1 MPLDLDK
8 KLATARTKLILE
20 KPFLGALVLRLPMIR
35 ANENWCDATFSNGK
49 KLYYNEH
56 YIDALTPDQT
66 QFVLAHEA
74 LHCAL
79 SHFARRQNRVQHRWD
94 MACDFAI
101 NPMLIKEGMKPP
113 VDVNFLREYEGMT
126 AEEIYPLLQDN
137 DNDQERELEQELN
150 PDSENDKDDSDE
162 GASGDEHEQKEGKN
176 QKQKSDSKGQG
187 EEDGGARENNAE
199 QDNSD
204 KDDGEAKKQ
213 QGPPENGEDEPA
225 PLTPQEIES
234 LSLQWQ
240 QRMASAAQQAIQAG
254 KMGGSMAR
262 MVDHLLQPRLP
273 WRNLLSRYMSMLA
286 RDDYTYMRPSSRRGD
301 PAVYPSLRSSQLN
314 VVVALDISGSISNKE
329 IDEFMSEVNAIKS
342 QIRAHITLLVC
353 DSKLAK
359 DGPWIFEPWEE
370 FTLPKKFKGGGG
382 TSFKPVMEWAEAQDE
397 VPRLVVYFTDAQG
410 EFPEQEPLFPV
421 VWLVKGKTPVPWGQR
436 IQLN

>member
-20 KPFLGALVLRLPMIR
+20 KPFLGALVLRLPMVR
-35 ANENWCDATFSNGK
+35 AKDDWCDATFSNGK

-101 NPMLIKEGMKPP
+101 NPMLINDGMKPP
-113 VDVNFLREYEGMT
+113 VDANYLREYDGMT
-126 AEEIYPLLQDN
+126 AEEIYPMLEDN
-137 DNDQERELEQELN
+137 DNDQERELEQNLN
-150 PDSENDKDDSDE
+150 PDSDNEKDDD
-162 GASGDEHEQKEGKN
+162 SGGSPDQHDQKEGRD

-187 EEDGGARENNAE
+187 EEDGGVRE
-199 QDNSD
+199 DNSD
-204 KDDGEAKKQ
+204 KGDGAGKKQ
-213 QGPPENGEDEPA
+213 EGPPEEGEGEPD

-273 WRNLLSRYMSMLA
+273 WRMLLSRYMTMVA

-301 PAVYPSLRSSQLN
+301 PAVYPSLRSAQLN
-314 VVVALDISGSISNKE
+314 IVVALDISGSISNNE
-329 IDEFMSEVNAIKS
+329 INEFMSEVDSIKA
-342 QIRAHITLLVC
+342 QMRARITLLVC
-353 DSKLAK
+353 DSKLA
-359 DGPWIFEPWEE
+359 DGCPWLFEPWDE
-370 FTLPKKFKGGGG
+370 FTLPEKFKGGGG
-382 TSFKPVMEWAEAQDE
+382 TSFKPVMEWAEEQDE
-397 VPRLVVYFTDAQG
+397 APSLIVYFTDAQG
-410 EFPEQEPLFPV
+410 EFPEKEPGFPV

-436 IQLN
+436 VQLN

>member
-1 MPLDLDK
+1 MPLDLEK

-20 KPFLGALVLRLPMIR
+20 KPFLGALVLRLPMVR
-35 ANENWCDATFSNGK
+35 AKDEWCDATFSNGK

-56 YIDALTPDQT
+56 YIDALDADQT

-101 NPMLIKEGMKPP
+101 NPMLINDGMKPP
-113 VDVNFLREYEGMT
+113 VDVNFLREYDGMT
-126 AEEIYPLLQDN
+126 AEEIYPLLEDN

-150 PDSENDKDDSDE
+150 PDSDNDKDDSDD
-162 GASGDEHEQKEGKN
+162 GASSDEHEQKEGNN

-187 EEDGGARENNAE
+187 EEDGGARE
-199 QDNSD
+199 DNSD
-204 KDDGEAKKQ
+204 KGDGQGKKKE
-213 QGPPENGEDEPA
+213 GPPEEGEGEPD

-273 WRNLLSRYMSMLA
+273 WRMLLSRYMTMVA

-301 PAVYPSLRSSQLN
+301 PAVYPSLRSAQLN
-314 VVVALDISGSISNKE
+314 IVVALDISGSISNKE
-329 IDEFMSEVNAIKS
+329 VNEFMSEVDSIKS
-342 QIRAHITLLVC
+342 QIRARITLLAC
-353 DSKLAK
+353 DSKLAEG
-359 DGPWIFEPWEE
+359 GPWVYEPWEE

-382 TSFKPVMEWAEAQDE
+382 TRFNPVIEWAEEQDE
-397 VPRLVVYFTDAQG
+397 MPALIVYFTDAQG
-410 EFPEQEPLFPV
+410 EFPEKEPAFPV

-436 IQLN
+436 VQLN

>member
-20 KPFLGALVLRLPMIR
+20 KPFLGALVLRLPMVR
-35 ANENWCDATFSNGK
+35 AKDDWCDATFSNGK
-49 KLYYNEH
+49 KFYYNEH
-56 YIDALTPDQT
+56 YIDALSPDQT

-101 NPMLIKEGMKPP
+101 NPMLINDGMKPP
-113 VDVNFLREYEGMT
+113 VDANYLREYDGMT

-137 DNDQERELEQELN
+137 DNDQERELEQNLN
-150 PDSENDKDDSDE
+150 PDSDNEKDDD
-162 GASGDEHEQKEGKN
+162 SGGSPDQHDQKEGRD

-187 EEDGGARENNAE
+187 EEDGGARE
-199 QDNSD
+199 DNSD
-204 KDDGEAKKQ
+204 KGDGQGKKSE
-213 QGPPENGEDEPA
+213 GPPEEGEGEPN

-254 KMGGSMAR
+254 KMGGAMAR

-273 WRNLLSRYMSMLA
+273 WRMLLSRYMTMVA

-301 PAVYPSLRSSQLN
+301 PAVYPSLRSAQLN
-314 VVVALDISGSISNKE
+314 IVVALDISGSISNNE
-329 IDEFMSEVNAIKS
+329 INEFMSEVDSIKA
-342 QIRAHITLLVC
+342 QMRARITLLVC
-353 DSKLAK
+353 DSKL
-359 DGPWIFEPWEE
+359 DGPWLFEPWDE
-370 FTLPKKFKGGGG
+370 FSMPKKFKGGGG
-382 TSFKPVMEWAEAQDE
+382 TSFKPVMEWAQAQDE
-397 VPRLVVYFTDAQG
+397 APNLIVYFTDAQG
-410 EFPEQEPLFPV
+410 EFPEKEPAFPV

-436 IQLN
+436 VQLN

>member
-20 KPFLGALVLRLPMIR
+20 KPFLGALVLRLPMVR
-35 ANENWCDATFSNGK
+35 AKDDWCDATFSNGK

-56 YIDALTPDQT
+56 YIDALSADQT

-79 SHFARRQNRVQHRWD
+79 SHFARQQNRVQHRWD

-101 NPMLIKEGMKPP
+101 NPMLINDGMKPP
-113 VDVNFLREYEGMT
+113 VDANYLREYDGMT

-137 DNDQERELEQELN
+137 DNDQERELEQNLN
-150 PDSENDKDDSDE
+150 PDSDNEKDDD
-162 GASGDEHEQKEGKN
+162 SGGTPDQHDQKEGRD
-176 QKQKSDSKGQG
+176 QKQKSDSKGQNDDEG
-187 EEDGGARENNAE
+187 EEDGGARENNAGE
-199 QDNSD
+199 DNSEQG
-204 KDDGEAKKQ
+204 DGQGKKQ
-213 QGPPENGEDEPA
+213 QGPPEEGEPD

-273 WRNLLSRYMSMLA
+273 WRMLLSRYMTMVA

-301 PAVYPSLRSSQLN
+301 PAVYPSLRSAQLN
-314 VVVALDISGSISNKE
+314 IVVALDISGSISNSE
-329 IDEFMSEVNAIKS
+329 INEFMSEVDSIKA
-342 QIRAHITLLVC
+342 QMRARITLLVC
-353 DSKLAK
+353 DSKL
-359 DGPWIFEPWEE
+359 DGPWIFEPWDE
-370 FTLPKKFKGGGG
+370 FTMPKKFKGGGG
-382 TSFKPVMEWAEAQDE
+382 TRFNPVIEWAEAQDE
-397 VPRLVVYFTDAQG
+397 APNLIVYFTDAQG
-410 EFPEQEPLFPV
+410 EFPEQEPTFPV

-436 IQLN
+436 VQLN

>member
-1 MPLDLDK
+1 MNLDLDK

-20 KPFLGALVLRLPMIR
+20 KPFLGALVLRLPMVR
-35 ANENWCDATFSNGK
+35 AKDDWCDATFSNGK
-49 KLYYNEH
+49 KFYYNEH
-56 YIDALTPDQT
+56 YIDALSADQT

-101 NPMLIKEGMKPP
+101 NPMLINDGMKPP
-113 VDVNFLREYEGMT
+113 VDANYLREYDGMT
-126 AEEIYPLLQDN
+126 AEEIYPMLKDN

-150 PDSENDKDDSDE
+150 PDSDNNKDDD
-162 GASGDEHEQKEGKN
+162 SGGSPDQHDQKEGRD

-187 EEDGGARENNAE
+187 EEDGGVRE
-199 QDNSD
+199 DNSD
-204 KDDGEAKKQ
+204 KGEGQGKKQ
-213 QGPPENGEDEPA
+213 QGPPEEGEGEPD

-273 WRNLLSRYMSMLA
+273 WRMLLSRYMTMVA

-301 PAVYPSLRSSQLN
+301 PAVYPSLRSAQLN
-314 VVVALDISGSISNKE
+314 IVVALDISGSISNNE
-329 IDEFMSEVNAIKS
+329 INEFMSEVDSIKA
-342 QIRAHITLLVC
+342 QMRARITLLVC
-353 DSKLAK
+353 DSKL
-359 DGPWIFEPWEE
+359 DGPWLFEPWDE
-370 FTLPKKFKGGGG
+370 FTMPKKFKGGGG
-382 TSFKPVMEWAEAQDE
+382 TSFKPVIEWAEEQDE
-397 VPRLVVYFTDAQG
+397 APNLIVYFTDAQG
-410 EFPEQEPLFPV
+410 EFPEKEPTFPV

-436 IQLN
+436 VQLN

>member
-20 KPFLGALVLRLPMIR
+20 KPFLGALVLRLPMVR
-35 ANENWCDATFSNGK
+35 AKDDWCDATFSNGK

-101 NPMLIKEGMKPP
+101 NPMLINDGMKPP
-113 VDVNFLREYEGMT
+113 VDANYLREYDGMT
-126 AEEIYPLLQDN
+126 AEEIYPLLEDN
-137 DNDQERELEQELN
+137 DNDQERELEQNLN
-150 PDSENDKDDSDE
+150 PDSDNEKDDDSG
-162 GASGDEHEQKEGKN
+162 GAPDQHDQKEGRD

-187 EEDGGARENNAE
+187 EEDGGARE
-199 QDNSD
+199 DNSD
-204 KDDGEAKKQ
+204 KGDGAGKKQ
-213 QGPPENGEDEPA
+213 EGPPEEGEGEPD

-273 WRNLLSRYMSMLA
+273 WRMLLSRYMTMVA

-301 PAVYPSLRSSQLN
+301 PAVYPSLRSAQLN
-314 VVVALDISGSISNKE
+314 IVVALDISGSISNNE
-329 IDEFMSEVNAIKS
+329 INEFMSEVDSIKA
-342 QIRAHITLLVC
+342 QMRARITLLVC
-353 DSKLAK
+353 DSKLAE
-359 DGPWIFEPWEE
+359 GCPWLFEPWDE
-370 FTLPKKFKGGGG
+370 FTMPKKFKGGGG
-382 TSFKPVMEWAEAQDE
+382 TSFKPVMEWAEEQDE
-397 VPRLVVYFTDAQG
+397 APGLIVYFTDAQG
-410 EFPEQEPLFPV
+410 EFPEKEPAFPV
-421 VWLVKGKTPVPWGQR
+421 VWLVKGKSPVPWGQR
-436 IQLN
+436 VQLN

>member
-8 KLATARTKLILE
+8 KLATARTKLILD
-20 KPFLGALVLRLPMIR
+20 KPFLGALVLRLPMVR
-35 ANENWCDATFSNGK
+35 AKDDWCDATFSNGK

-101 NPMLIKEGMKPP
+101 NPMLINDGMKPP
-113 VDVNFLREYEGMT
+113 VDVNYLREYDGMT
-126 AEEIYPLLQDN
+126 AEEIYPMLQDN

-150 PDSENDKDDSDE
+150 PDSENDKDNDD
-162 GASGDEHEQKEGKN
+162 GASGDEHEQQEGKD

-187 EEDGGARENNAE
+187 EEEGGAR

-204 KDDGEAKKQ
+204 KGDGEGKKK
-213 QGPPENGEDEPA
+213 QGPPDEGEGEPD
-225 PLTPQEIES
+225 PLLPQEIES

-254 KMGGSMAR
+254 KMGASMAR

-273 WRNLLSRYMSMLA
+273 WRMLLSRYMTMIA

-301 PAVYPSLRSSQLN
+301 PAVYPSLRSAQLN
-314 VVVALDISGSISNKE
+314 IVIALDISGSISDKE
-329 IDEFMSEVNAIKS
+329 IGEFMSEVDSIKA
-342 QIRAHITLLVC
+342 QMRAQITLLAC
-353 DSKLAK
+353 DSKLTE
-359 DGPWIFEPWEE
+359 GSPWLFEPWEE
-370 FTLPKKFKGGGG
+370 FKMPEKFKGGGG
-382 TSFKPVMEWAEAQDE
+382 TSFKPVIEWAEEQDE
-397 VPRLVVYFTDAQG
+397 MPNLIVYFTDAQG
-410 EFPEQEPLFPV
+410 EFPEKEPAFPV
-421 VWLVKGKTPVPWGQR
+421 VWLVKGKTTVPWGQR
-436 IQLN
+436 VQLN

>member
-1 MPLDLDK
+1 MKLDLDK

-20 KPFLGALVLRLPMIR
+20 KPFLGALVLRLPMVR
-35 ANENWCDATFSNGK
+35 AKDDWCDATFSNGK

-56 YIDALTPDQT
+56 YIDALSPDQT

-101 NPMLIKEGMKPP
+101 NPMLINDGMTPP
-113 VDVNFLREYEGMT
+113 VDANYLREYDGMT

-150 PDSENDKDDSDE
+150 PDSDNEKDDD
-162 GASGDEHEQKEGKN
+162 SGGSPDQHDQKEGRD

-187 EEDGGARENNAE
+187 EEDGGVRE
-199 QDNSD
+199 DNSD
-204 KDDGEAKKQ
+204 KGEGAGKKKE
-213 QGPPENGEDEPA
+213 GPPEEGEGEPD

-273 WRNLLSRYMSMLA
+273 WRMLLSRYMTMVA

-301 PAVYPSLRSSQLN
+301 PAVYPSLRSAQLN
-314 VVVALDISGSISNKE
+314 IVVALDISGSISNNE
-329 IDEFMSEVNAIKS
+329 INEFMSEVDSIKA
-342 QIRAHITLLVC
+342 QMRARITLLVC
-353 DSKLAK
+353 DSKL
-359 DGPWIFEPWEE
+359 DGPWVFEPWDE
-370 FTLPKKFKGGGG
+370 FTMPKKFKGGGG
-382 TSFKPVMEWAEAQDE
+382 TSFKPVIEWAEAQDE
-397 VPRLVVYFTDAQG
+397 APSLIVYFTDAQG
-410 EFPEQEPLFPV
+410 EFPEKEPAFPV

-436 IQLN
+436 VQLN

>member
-20 KPFLGALVLRLPMIR
+20 KPFLGALVLRLPMVR
-35 ANENWCDATFSNGK
+35 AKDDWCDATFSNGK

-56 YIDALTPDQT
+56 YIDALSPDQT

-94 MACDFAI
+94 IACDFAI
-101 NPMLIKEGMKPP
+101 NPMLINDGMTPP
-113 VDVNFLREYEGMT
+113 VDANYLREYDGMT

-150 PDSENDKDDSDE
+150 PDSDNNKDDD
-162 GASGDEHEQKEGKN
+162 SGGSPDQHDQKEGRD

-187 EEDGGARENNAE
+187 EEDGGVRE
-199 QDNSD
+199 DNSD
-204 KDDGEAKKQ
+204 KGDGAGKKKE
-213 QGPPENGEDEPA
+213 GPPEEGEGEPD

-273 WRNLLSRYMSMLA
+273 WRMLLSRYMTMLA

-301 PAVYPSLRSSQLN
+301 PAVYPSLRSAQLN
-314 VVVALDISGSISNKE
+314 IVVALDISGSISNTE
-329 IDEFMSEVNAIKS
+329 INEFMSEVDSIKA
-342 QIRAHITLLVC
+342 QMRARITLLVC
-353 DSKLAK
+353 DSKL
-359 DGPWIFEPWEE
+359 DGPWLFEPWDE
-370 FTLPKKFKGGGG
+370 FTMPKKFNGGGG
-382 TSFKPVMEWAEAQDE
+382 TSFKPVMQWAEAQDE
-397 VPRLVVYFTDAQG
+397 APSLIVYFTDAQG
-410 EFPEQEPLFPV
+410 EFPEQEPTFPV

-436 IQLN
+436 VQLN

>member
-20 KPFLGALVLRLPMIR
+20 KPFLGALVLRLPMVR
-35 ANENWCDATFSNGK
+35 AKDDWCDATFSNGK

-101 NPMLIKEGMKPP
+101 NPMLINDGMKPP
-113 VDVNFLREYEGMT
+113 VDANYLREYDGMT
-126 AEEIYPLLQDN
+126 AEEIYPMLEDN
-137 DNDQERELEQELN
+137 DNDQERELEQNLN
-150 PDSENDKDDSDE
+150 PDSDNEKDDD
-162 GASGDEHEQKEGKN
+162 SGGSPDQHDQKEGRD

-187 EEDGGARENNAE
+187 EEDGGVRE
-199 QDNSD
+199 DNSD
-204 KDDGEAKKQ
+204 KGDGAGKKQ
-213 QGPPENGEDEPA
+213 EGPPEEGEGEPD

-273 WRNLLSRYMSMLA
+273 WRMLLSRYMTMLA

-301 PAVYPSLRSSQLN
+301 PAVYPSLRSAQLN
-314 VVVALDISGSISNKE
+314 IVVALDISGSISNNE
-329 IDEFMSEVNAIKS
+329 INEFMSEVDSIKA
-342 QIRAHITLLVC
+342 QMRARITLLVC
-353 DSKLAK
+353 DSKLA
-359 DGPWIFEPWEE
+359 DGCPWLFEPWDE
-370 FTLPKKFKGGGG
+370 FTMPEKFKGGGG
-382 TSFKPVMEWAEAQDE
+382 TSFKPVMEWAEEQDE
-397 VPRLVVYFTDAQG
+397 APSLIVYFTDAQG
-410 EFPEQEPLFPV
+410 EFPEKEPEFPV

-436 IQLN
+436 VQLN

>member
-20 KPFLGALVLRLPMIR
+20 KPFLGALVLRLPMVR
-35 ANENWCDATFSNGK
+35 AKDDWCDATFSNGK

-101 NPMLIKEGMKPP
+101 NPMLINDGMKPP
-113 VDVNFLREYEGMT
+113 VDANYLREYDGMT
-126 AEEIYPLLQDN
+126 AEEIYPLLEDN
-137 DNDQERELEQELN
+137 DNDQERELEQNLN
-150 PDSENDKDDSDE
+150 PDSDNEKDDD
-162 GASGDEHEQKEGKN
+162 SGGTPDQHDQKEGRD

-187 EEDGGARENNAE
+187 EEDGGARE
-199 QDNSD
+199 DNSD
-204 KDDGEAKKQ
+204 KGDGAGKKQ
-213 QGPPENGEDEPA
+213 EGPPEEGEGEPD

-273 WRNLLSRYMSMLA
+273 WRMLLSRYMTMVA

-301 PAVYPSLRSSQLN
+301 PAVYPSLRSAQLN
-314 VVVALDISGSISNKE
+314 IVVALDISGSISNSE
-329 IDEFMSEVNAIKS
+329 INEFMSEVDSIKA
-342 QIRAHITLLVC
+342 QMRARITLLVC
-353 DSKLAK
+353 DSKLA
-359 DGPWIFEPWEE
+359 DGCPWLFEPWDE
-370 FTLPKKFKGGGG
+370 FTMPEKFKGGGG
-382 TSFKPVMEWAEAQDE
+382 TSFKPVMEWAEEQDE
-397 VPRLVVYFTDAQG
+397 APSLIVYFTDAQG
-410 EFPEQEPLFPV
+410 EFPEKEPAFPV

-436 IQLN
+436 VQLN

>member
-20 KPFLGALVLRLPMIR
+20 KPFLGALVLRLPMVR
-35 ANENWCDATFSNGK
+35 AKDDWCDATFSNGK

-56 YIDALTPDQT
+56 YIDALSPDQT

-101 NPMLIKEGMKPP
+101 NPMLINDGMTPP
-113 VDVNFLREYEGMT
+113 VDANYLREYDGMT

-150 PDSENDKDDSDE
+150 PDSDNEKDDD
-162 GASGDEHEQKEGKN
+162 SGGSPDQHDQKEGRD

-187 EEDGGARENNAE
+187 EEDGGVRE
-199 QDNSD
+199 DNSEQG
-204 KDDGEAKKQ
+204 DGQGKKQ
-213 QGPPENGEDEPA
+213 QGPPEEGEGEPD

-273 WRNLLSRYMSMLA
+273 WRMLLSRYMTMVA

-301 PAVYPSLRSSQLN
+301 PAVYPSLRSAQLN
-314 VVVALDISGSISNKE
+314 IVVALDISGSISNNE
-329 IDEFMSEVNAIKS
+329 INEFMSEVDSIKA
-342 QIRAHITLLVC
+342 QMRARITLLVC
-353 DSKLAK
+353 DSKL
-359 DGPWIFEPWEE
+359 DGPWLFEPWDE
-370 FTLPKKFKGGGG
+370 FTMPRKFKGGGG
-382 TSFKPVMEWAEAQDE
+382 TSFKPVIKWAEAQDE
-397 VPRLVVYFTDAQG
+397 APSLIVYFTDAQG
-410 EFPEQEPLFPV
+410 EFPEKEPTFPV

-436 IQLN
+436 VQLN

>member
-20 KPFLGALVLRLPMIR
+20 KPFLGALVLRLPMVR
-35 ANENWCDATFSNGK
+35 AKDDWCETTFSNGK
-49 KLYYNEH
+49 KFYYNEH
-56 YIDALTPDQT
+56 YIDALSPDQT

-101 NPMLIKEGMKPP
+101 NPMLINDGMKPP
-113 VDVNFLREYEGMT
+113 VDVNYLRAYDGMT
-126 AEEIYPLLQDN
+126 AEEIYPLLEDN
-137 DNDQERELEQELN
+137 DNDRERELEQNLN
-150 PDSENDKDDSDE
+150 PDSDNEKDDD
-162 GASGDEHEQKEGKN
+162 SGGSPDQHDQKEGRD
-176 QKQKSDSKGQG
+176 QKQKSDPKGQNDDEG
-187 EEDGGARENNAE
+187 EEDGGARE
-199 QDNSD
+199 DNSEQG
-204 KDDGEAKKQ
+204 DGQGKKQ
-213 QGPPENGEDEPA
+213 QGPPEEGEGEPD

-273 WRNLLSRYMSMLA
+273 WRMLLSRYMSMVA

-301 PAVYPSLRSSQLN
+301 PAVYPSLRSAQLN
-314 VVVALDISGSISNKE
+314 IVVALDISGSISNNE
-329 IDEFMSEVNAIKS
+329 INEFMSEVDSIKA
-342 QIRAHITLLVC
+342 QMRARITLLVC
-353 DSKLAK
+353 DSKL
-359 DGPWIFEPWEE
+359 DGPWLFEPWDE
-370 FTLPKKFKGGGG
+370 FSMPKKFKGGGG
-382 TSFKPVMEWAEAQDE
+382 TSFKPVMQWAQAQDE
-397 VPRLVVYFTDAQG
+397 APNLIVYFTDAQG
-410 EFPEQEPLFPV
+410 EFPPKEPAFPV

-436 IQLN
+436 VQLN

>member
-1 MPLDLDK
+1 MNLDLDK

-20 KPFLGALVLRLPMIR
+20 KPFLGALVLRLPMVC
-35 ANENWCDATFSNGK
+35 AKDDWCDATFSNGK

-56 YIDALTPDQT
+56 YIDALSPDQT

-101 NPMLIKEGMKPP
+101 NPMLINDGMKPP
-113 VDVNFLREYEGMT
+113 VDANYLREYDGMT

-150 PDSENDKDDSDE
+150 PDSDNEKDDN
-162 GASGDEHEQKEGKN
+162 SGGSPDQHDQKEGRD

-187 EEDGGARENNAE
+187 EEDGGVREENSE
-199 QDNSD
+199 QG
-204 KDDGEAKKQ
+204 DGQGKKQ
-213 QGPPENGEDEPA
+213 QGPPEEGEGEPD

-273 WRNLLSRYMSMLA
+273 WRMLLSRYMTMVA

-301 PAVYPSLRSSQLN
+301 PAVYPSLRSAQLN
-314 VVVALDISGSISNKE
+314 IVVALDISGSISNNE
-329 IDEFMSEVNAIKS
+329 INEFMSEVDSIKA
-342 QIRAHITLLVC
+342 QMRARITLLVC
-353 DSKLAK
+353 DSKM
-359 DGPWIFEPWEE
+359 DGPWLFEPWDE
-370 FTLPKKFKGGGG
+370 FTMPKKFKGGGG
-382 TSFKPVMEWAEAQDE
+382 TSFKPVIEWAEEQDE
-397 VPRLVVYFTDAQG
+397 APNLIVYFTDAQG
-410 EFPEQEPLFPV
+410 EFPEKEPTFPV

-436 IQLN
+436 VQLN

>member
-20 KPFLGALVLRLPMIR
+20 KPFLGALVLRLPMVR
-35 ANENWCDATFSNGK
+35 AKDDWCDTTFSNGK
-49 KLYYNEH
+49 KFYYNEH
-56 YIDALTPDQT
+56 YIDALSPDQT

-101 NPMLIKEGMKPP
+101 NPMLINDGMKPP
-113 VDVNFLREYEGMT
+113 VDVNYLRAYDGMT
-126 AEEIYPLLQDN
+126 AEEIYPLLEDN
-137 DNDQERELEQELN
+137 DNDQERELEQNLN
-150 PDSENDKDDSDE
+150 PDSDNEKDDD
-162 GASGDEHEQKEGKN
+162 SGGSPDQHDQKEGRD

-187 EEDGGARENNAE
+187 EEDGGARE
-199 QDNSD
+199 DNSD
-204 KDDGEAKKQ
+204 KGDGQGKKRE
-213 QGPPENGEDEPA
+213 GPPEEGEGEPD

-273 WRNLLSRYMSMLA
+273 WRMLLSRYMTMVA

-301 PAVYPSLRSSQLN
+301 PAVYPSLRSAQLN
-314 VVVALDISGSISNKE
+314 IVVALDISGSISNNE
-329 IDEFMSEVNAIKS
+329 INEFMSEVDSIKA
-342 QIRAHITLLVC
+342 QMRARITLLVC
-353 DSKLAK
+353 DSKL
-359 DGPWIFEPWEE
+359 DGPWLFEPWDE
-370 FTLPKKFKGGGG
+370 FSMPKKFKGGGG
-382 TSFKPVMEWAEAQDE
+382 TSFKPVMQWAQAQDE
-397 VPRLVVYFTDAQG
+397 APNLIVYFTDAQG
-410 EFPEQEPLFPV
+410 EFPEKEPAFPV

-436 IQLN
+436 VQLN

>member
-20 KPFLGALVLRLPMIR
+20 KPFLGALVLRLPMVR
-35 ANENWCDATFSNGK
+35 AKDDWCDATFSNGR

-101 NPMLIKEGMKPP
+101 NPMLINDGMKPP
-113 VDVNFLREYEGMT
+113 VDANYMREYDGMT
-126 AEEIYPLLQDN
+126 AEEIYPMLEDN
-137 DNDQERELEQELN
+137 DNDQERELEQNLN
-150 PDSENDKDDSDE
+150 PDSDNEKDDDSGGTPDQHDQRE
-162 GASGDEHEQKEGKN
+162 GRD

-187 EEDGGARENNAE
+187 EEDGGARE
-199 QDNSD
+199 DNSD
-204 KDDGEAKKQ
+204 KGDGAGKKQ
-213 QGPPENGEDEPA
+213 EGPPEEGEGEPD

-273 WRNLLSRYMSMLA
+273 WRMLLSRYMTMVA

-301 PAVYPSLRSSQLN
+301 PAVYPSLRSAQLN
-314 VVVALDISGSISNKE
+314 IVVALDISGSISNNE
-329 IDEFMSEVNAIKS
+329 INEFMSEVDSIKA
-342 QIRAHITLLVC
+342 QMRARITLLVC
-353 DSKLAK
+353 DSKLA
-359 DGPWIFEPWEE
+359 DGCPWLFEPWDE
-370 FTLPKKFKGGGG
+370 FTMPQKFKGGGG
-382 TSFKPVMEWAEAQDE
+382 TSFKPVMEWAEEQDE
-397 VPRLVVYFTDAQG
+397 APSLIVYFTDAQG
-410 EFPEQEPLFPV
+410 EFPEKEPTFPV

-436 IQLN
+436 VQLN

>member
-20 KPFLGALVLRLPMIR
+20 KPFLGALVLRLPMVR
-35 ANENWCDATFSNGK
+35 AKDDWCDATFSNGK

-56 YIDALTPDQT
+56 YIDALSPDQT

-101 NPMLIKEGMKPP
+101 NPMLINDGMKPP
-113 VDVNFLREYEGMT
+113 VDANYLREYDGMT
-126 AEEIYPLLQDN
+126 AEEIYPLLKDN
-137 DNDQERELEQELN
+137 DNDQERELEQNLN
-150 PDSENDKDDSDE
+150 PDSDNEKDDD
-162 GASGDEHEQKEGKN
+162 SGGSPDQHDQKEGRD

-187 EEDGGARENNAE
+187 EEDGGVRE
-199 QDNSD
+199 DNSEQG
-204 KDDGEAKKQ
+204 DGQGKKQ
-213 QGPPENGEDEPA
+213 QGPPEEGEGEPD

-273 WRNLLSRYMSMLA
+273 WRMLLSRYMTMVA

-301 PAVYPSLRSSQLN
+301 PAVYPSLRSAQLN
-314 VVVALDISGSISNKE
+314 IVVALDISGSISNNE
-329 IDEFMSEVNAIKS
+329 INEFMSEVDSIKA
-342 QIRAHITLLVC
+342 QMRARITLLVC
-353 DSKLAK
+353 DSKL
-359 DGPWIFEPWEE
+359 DGPWLFEPWDE
-370 FTLPKKFKGGGG
+370 FTMPKKFKGGGG
-382 TSFKPVMEWAEAQDE
+382 TSFKPVIEWAEEQDE
-397 VPRLVVYFTDAQG
+397 APNLIVYFTDAQG
-410 EFPEQEPLFPV
+410 EFPQKEPTFPV

-436 IQLN
+436 VQLN

>member
-20 KPFLGALVLRLPMIR
+20 KPFLGALVLRLPMVR
-35 ANENWCDATFSNGK
+35 AKDDWCDATFSNGK

-56 YIDALTPDQT
+56 YIDALSPDQT

-101 NPMLIKEGMKPP
+101 NPMLINDGMMPP
-113 VDVNFLREYEGMT
+113 VDANYLREYDGMT

-137 DNDQERELEQELN
+137 DNDQERELEQNLN
-150 PDSENDKDDSDE
+150 PDSDNEKDDD
-162 GASGDEHEQKEGKN
+162 SGGSPDQHDQKEGRD

-187 EEDGGARENNAE
+187 EEDGGARENNAGE
-199 QDNSD
+199 DNSEQG
-204 KDDGEAKKQ
+204 DGEGKKQ
-213 QGPPENGEDEPA
+213 QGPPEEGEGEPD

-273 WRNLLSRYMSMLA
+273 WRMLLSRYMTMVA

-301 PAVYPSLRSSQLN
+301 PAVYPSLRSAQLN
-314 VVVALDISGSISNKE
+314 IVVALDISGSISNNE
-329 IDEFMSEVNAIKS
+329 INEFMSEVDSIKA
-342 QIRAHITLLVC
+342 QMRASITLLVC
-353 DSKLAK
+353 DSKL
-359 DGPWIFEPWEE
+359 DGPWLFEPWDE
-370 FTLPKKFKGGGG
+370 FTMPKKFKGGGG
-382 TSFKPVMEWAEAQDE
+382 TSFKPVIKWAEAQDE
-397 VPRLVVYFTDAQG
+397 APNLIVYFTDAQG
-410 EFPEQEPLFPV
+410 EFPEKEPTFPV

-436 IQLN
+436 VQLN